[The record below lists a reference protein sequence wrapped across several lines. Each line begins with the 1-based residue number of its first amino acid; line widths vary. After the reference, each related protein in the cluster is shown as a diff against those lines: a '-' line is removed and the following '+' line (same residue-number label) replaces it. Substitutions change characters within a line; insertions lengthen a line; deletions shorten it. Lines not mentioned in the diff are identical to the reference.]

1 MSGTDSSSGKPV
13 QPTRAKVW
21 YNEHASEFVDA
32 DVIELDFVGKSSEF
46 QDRLNH
52 FKLWAV
58 DELNLSGKHVL
69 EFGAGHG
76 RLALAYPGMA
86 SYLGVDYSTNL
97 VEIGNRRLAKA
108 GLAGRAQLVQG
119 DVMSFDGPK
128 RHYDVV
134 CSLGMMCYFP
144 DPAGVVAAMERFVKP
159 GGQFFFDFR
168 CESWIYAPIRRLKWA
183 LHPPTGGVTFA
194 AHPKRVQAILAD
206 LGLKNIRVSAREFPL
221 LAEHYARTGKPWPF
235 KLRNALA
242 DSALARPFA
251 TDAWV
256 FSTKA

>member
-1 MSGTDSSSGKPV
+1 MSGTDTSSDKPV
-13 QPTRAKVW
+13 QPSRAKVW

-108 GLAGRAQLVQG
+108 GLAGRASLVKG
-119 DVMSFDGPK
+119 DVMSFDGLK
-128 RHYDVV
+128 QRYDVV

-144 DPAGVVAAMERFVKP
+144 DPAPVVAAMERFVKP
-159 GGQFFFDFR
+159 GGQLFFDFR
-168 CESWIYAPIRRLKWA
+168 CGSWIYAPIRLIKWA
-183 LHPPTGGVTFA
+183 IRPPTGGVTYAVRPRHVEASLA
-194 AHPKRVQAILAD
+194 AV
-206 LGLKNIRVSAREFPL
+206 GLKNIRVRLREFPVL
-221 LAEHYARTGKPWPF
+221 PELYASTGKPWPL

-242 DSALARPFA
+242 DSVLARPLA
-251 TDAWV
+251 TAAWV
-256 FSTKA
+256 FSTKT